1 MRELKLSDFG
11 LETLACACDRKGWGV
26 SAAQKWVRAGLLAV
40 VVVGTGRSAK
50 HLVAITD
57 ADAFAPP
64 PRGRPRGRP
73 VGSKKKSD
81 APKPTK
87 TSTSRK
93 SGKKNAKA

>member
-64 PRGRPRGRP
+64 PRGRP